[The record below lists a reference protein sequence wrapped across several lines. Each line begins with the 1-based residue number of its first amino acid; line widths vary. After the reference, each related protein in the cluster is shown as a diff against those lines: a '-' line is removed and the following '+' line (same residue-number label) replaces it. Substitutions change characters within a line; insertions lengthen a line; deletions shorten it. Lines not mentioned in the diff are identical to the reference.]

1 MKPKYKFL
9 LVPLICFFFLCSG
22 CKSIEFNVEDTI
34 KPPVNVNATI
44 QGTWK
49 IEKFTPIVNEHKDI
63 QKLEETK
70 RILYVGKEA
79 IFDNEIAA
87 VGREVCIN
95 PKYKI
100 IRTPADTFVH
110 NKYRINKESLGL
122 KNDKVNV
129 FTITS
134 NNQFFYE
141 IIVTDKMIGYIYFE
155 DGFLV
160 LNKISDVVDE
170 KLKESSFGNVGMNVE
185 DKLEEDPLL
194 RSGVLIGIRSY
205 NNKYRTLWIYS
216 KNREIKAVSY
226 REQLMVPRA
235 KGFWEIGT
243 ITNKDGNES
252 IYAEPF
258 GDATLYETSQNGKKN
273 NSLTEMPGTKM
284 LFIGNDYIGIEHN
297 LKLSVLATDNL
308 SVGKGV
314 AFSDIVNENSY
325 NAFEQSSDAFVSTL
339 DSDESKKIIRVPNEE
354 NFTLKRRNG
363 HWIIKSRLYYKEPF
377 KGQKYEDFDL
387 NLMVPSELIHYDE
400 MNIPWNSIKSKL
412 PWITDAY
419 MSPNKDIALLV
430 SNDSLHIYPVQNKS
444 IVNRQI
450 ENIPLSKGDSIIMTE
465 WAIGK
470 YADIWS
476 NFTEKSFAGNQES
489 WVNY

>member
-1 MKPKYKFL
+1 MKQKYKFL
-9 LVPLICFFFLCSG
+9 LVPLICFFFLLSG
-22 CKSIEFNVEDTI
+22 CKSIEFNVEETI
-34 KPPVNVNATI
+34 KPPVNTNVTI

-49 IEKFTPIVNEHKDI
+49 IEKFISKKKHDS
-63 QKLEETK
+63 QKPEESKQKT
-70 RILYVGKEA
+70 YVDKEV

-100 IRTPADTFVH
+100 IRTSADTFVH
-110 NKYRINKESLGL
+110 NKYRINLESLGL
-122 KNDKVNV
+122 KNEKVNV

-134 NNQFFYE
+134 NNQFFYD
-141 IIVTDKMIGYIYFE
+141 IIVTDKMTGYIYFE
-155 DGFLV
+155 DGFFV

-170 KLKESSFGNVGMNVE
+170 KIKESSFGNVGMNIE

-205 NNKYRTLWIYS
+205 NNTYRTLWIYS
-216 KNREIKAVSY
+216 KNREIKTVSS
-226 REQLMVPRA
+226 RNQLLVPRA

-258 GDATLYETSQNGKKN
+258 DDAILHETLPDGKKN
-273 NSLTEMPGTKM
+273 NALTEKPGAKM

-308 SVGKGV
+308 SEGKGV

-325 NAFEQSSDAFVSTL
+325 NAFQQSSDALVSTL
-339 DSDESKKIIRVPNEE
+339 DSDELKKIIKEPNEE

-377 KGQKYEDFDL
+377 KGQRYEDFDL
-387 NLMVPSELIHYDE
+387 NLMVPSKLIYYDE
-400 MNIPWNSIKSKL
+400 MSIPWNSIKSKL

-430 SNDSLHIYPVQNKS
+430 SSDSLHIYPIQNKS
-444 IVNRQI
+444 IINNQI
-450 ENIPLSKGDSIIMTE
+450 VNIPLSKGDSIIMTE

-476 NFTEKSFAGNQES
+476 NFVEKLFTGNQES